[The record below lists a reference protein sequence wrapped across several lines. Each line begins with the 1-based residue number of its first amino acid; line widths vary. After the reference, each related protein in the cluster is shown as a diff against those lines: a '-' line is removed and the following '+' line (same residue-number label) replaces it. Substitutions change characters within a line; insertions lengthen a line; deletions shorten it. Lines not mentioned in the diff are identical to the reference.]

1 MPHHRLDCFPLYF
14 LCMVVFSMTKY
25 RDGLGIIA
33 DILNA
38 AGKGAKKTR
47 IMGVANLSYRLF
59 EKYLREIVQVGF
71 LRLNNDGYEVT
82 EKGHAFLEKYNDFSS
97 RYSRLQNE
105 LQSAMYER
113 EVLKRT
119 CQPLRNDRLNT
130 VCGRKRRK

>member
-1 MPHHRLDCFPLYF
+1 
-14 LCMVVFSMTKY
+14 MTKY

-59 EKYLREIVQVGF
+59 EKYLREIVQVDF

-82 EKGHAFLEKYNDFSS
+82 EKGQTFLEKYNDFSS

-113 EVLKRT
+113 EVLKKT
-119 CQPLRNDRLNT
+119 CQPLRNGSLNA
-130 VCGRKRRK
+130 VCGRKHRK